1 MGISYN
7 SQERV
12 FRLETAHTT
21 YLIGIA
27 GEEGFLGHVYY
38 GPQLPDDNM
47 QYLMRLDE
55 PPLLP
60 ECNSRERA
68 SFDGSFPFEYP
79 SAGGGDFREPCLAA
93 ETPAGGRSCEL
104 FYEGHGI
111 FAGKKPLP
119 GLPASFGE
127 GCTTLEILCADPVLH
142 LRVTLTYTVFEGS
155 DVICRSARIENAGD
169 APLTLTEV
177 LSASLSLDNRAFDII
192 TLPGCWSHER
202 QIDRRPL
209 TFGKQGA
216 YSARGI
222 SSHQF
227 NPFLAIAEH
236 SATQEHGL
244 VYGMSFIYSGN
255 FIAQAELD
263 SCQKIR
269 AVMGIH
275 PDGFGWRLA
284 PGEVFQTPEAALV
297 CSGQGLGGMSR
308 AYHDFFREHLIRGQ
322 GKHRYSLVNSW
333 EAAYFDFDHDR
344 LLRLGQKAS
353 EAGIEL
359 LVVDDGWFGH
369 RDDETTSLG
378 DWYVNE
384 RKLPGGLKRL
394 ADELL
399 KMNVKLGIWVEPE
412 MVSPDSGL
420 YRAHPDYALQIPG
433 RTPTLARNQYV
444 LDLTR
449 QEVRDCIFAQLSAVL
464 HSAPIVYVKWDM
476 NRALTDV
483 FSMGLPPERQ
493 GETAH
498 RYMLGVYELQE
509 RLLAEFPDLLLENC
523 CSGGGR
529 FDAGMLYYS
538 PQIWTSDNAE
548 AIDRLGIQEGTSL
561 VYPLSAMGAHVAAC
575 PSHTNHRST
584 PFATRGQVSLPGAF
598 GYELDLNKLSEEEFA
613 MVPGQLAAYREFG
626 PLFRSGD
633 LYRLASFRE
642 NHSYDAMMVVAKDK
656 ALAVV
661 HYLQVMSRA
670 QQRSLRLTLAGLDE
684 TRRYRERETGVT
696 RSGAGWMHGGVL
708 LPVLD
713 GDYQG
718 KMVVLEAVD

>member
-1 MGISYN
+1 
-7 SQERV
+7 
-12 FRLETAHTT
+12 
-21 YLIGIA
+21 
-27 GEEGFLGHVYY
+27 
-38 GPQLPDDNM
+38 
-47 QYLMRLDE
+47 
-55 PPLLP
+55 
-60 ECNSRERA
+60 
-68 SFDGSFPFEYP
+68 
-79 SAGGGDFREPCLAA
+79 
-93 ETPAGGRSCEL
+93 
-104 FYEGHGI
+104 
-111 FAGKKPLP
+111 
-119 GLPASFGE
+119 
-127 GCTTLEILCADPVLH
+127 
-142 LRVTLTYTVFEGS
+142 
-155 DVICRSARIENAGD
+155 
-169 APLTLTEV
+169 
-177 LSASLSLDNRAFDII
+177 
-192 TLPGCWSHER
+192 
-202 QIDRRPL
+202 
-209 TFGKQGA
+209 
-216 YSARGI
+216 
-222 SSHQF
+222 
-227 NPFLAIAEH
+227 
-236 SATQEHGL
+236 
-244 VYGMSFIYSGN
+244 
-255 FIAQAELD
+255 
-263 SCQKIR
+263 
-269 AVMGIH
+269 
-275 PDGFGWRLA
+275 
-284 PGEVFQTPEAALV
+284 
-297 CSGQGLGGMSR
+297 
-308 AYHDFFREHLIRGQ
+308 
-322 GKHRYSLVNSW
+322 
-333 EAAYFDFDHDR
+333 
-344 LLRLGQKAS
+344 
-353 EAGIEL
+353 
-359 LVVDDGWFGH
+359 
-369 RDDETTSLG
+369 
-378 DWYVNE
+378 
-384 RKLPGGLKRL
+384 
-394 ADELL
+394 
-399 KMNVKLGIWVEPE
+399 